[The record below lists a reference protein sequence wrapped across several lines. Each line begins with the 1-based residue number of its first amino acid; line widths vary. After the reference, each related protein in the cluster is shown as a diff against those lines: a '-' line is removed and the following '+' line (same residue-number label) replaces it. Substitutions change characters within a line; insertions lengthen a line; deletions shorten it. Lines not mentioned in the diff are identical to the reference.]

1 MSENIYWKGPSGTT
15 WLFHPLILPTRMG
28 VSGGILMGHGLE
40 RDERDVFIDTL
51 RVAAVLIVVAG
62 HWVTTAV
69 IWEEGQLAGENA
81 LSVIPESHLATW
93 LLQVMPLF
101 FFVGGFANARSL
113 AHHGG
118 DYLAYLRSRFV
129 RLLTPTVAFMAVW
142 LVVGI
147 LAEALPWP
155 EPNVVESAAD
165 VAALPLWFL
174 GLYVVVVA
182 LAPPLWRL
190 HERLGWWVPAFLMI
204 GTVAVDVLVHGLGY
218 DTIGVANYAFV
229 WLLPH
234 QLGFF
239 YADGR
244 LEQVS
249 GWLAGTLA
257 AVGLLGLVV
266 AVTVGGYPVS
276 MIGVPGENRW
286 NTNPPSLPLVALMI
300 WLIGLALLA
309 RPRIR
314 SWALRKRRLVQR
326 LNSITLTLYL
336 WHVGALTITAAVVY
350 PLGFPRSDTGSALWW
365 ATRPIW
371 LGVLVPF
378 LLLLV
383 SGFRRFEVHQV
394 PQMIPRFPDHR
405 ARHVAAGIGVVS
417 LALGI
422 LGFGVT
428 GFDHVATE
436 FGESVLAFSMNPLQN
451 ILHVAIGLGVLWA
464 AYLPVSVALGAAT
477 ASVLYLLLGA
487 AGWSTGI
494 MLLAMN
500 PATARLHTVVG
511 LLGLGLLTLAVVRD
525 RTLPAST
532 SP

>member
-1 MSENIYWKGPSGTT
+1 
-15 WLFHPLILPTRMG
+15 MG
-28 VSGGILMGHGLE
+28 NGLE
-40 RDERDVFIDTL
+40 RDGRDVFLDAL

-62 HWVTTAV
+62 HWVTTTV
-69 IWEEGQLAGENA
+69 LWEEGQITAENA

-93 LLQVMPLF
+93 LLQVMPLV

-113 AHHGG
+113 THHSGA
-118 DYLAYLRSRFV
+118 YLAYLRTRLV

-147 LAEALPWP
+147 IAEALPLP
-155 EPNVVESAAD
+155 EPNVAERAAD
-165 VAALPLWFL
+165 VAALPFWFL

-182 LAPPLWRL
+182 LAPLLWRL
-190 HERLGWWVPAFLMI
+190 HQRLGWWVPIFLTV

-218 DTIGVANYAFV
+218 ATIGVANYALV

-244 LEQVS
+244 LERVS
-249 GWLAGTLA
+249 GWVAGALT

-266 AVTVGGYPVS
+266 AVTVGGYPMS

-286 NTNPPSLPLVALMI
+286 NTDPPSLPLVALTI

-314 SWALRKRRLVQR
+314 SWAPGRRRVVKR
-326 LNSITLTLYL
+326 LNGVTLTLYL
-336 WHVGALTITAAVVY
+336 WHVSALAIAAAVVY

-365 ATRPIW
+365 VTRPLW
-371 LGVLVPF
+371 LAALVPF

-383 SGFRRFEVHQV
+383 FSFRRFEVHQAPKMV
-394 PQMIPRFPDHR
+394 LPFADHR

-428 GFDHVATE
+428 GFDHVATD
-436 FGESVLAFSMNPLQN
+436 FGEGVLAFSTNPLQN
-451 ILHVAIGLGVLWA
+451 ILHVAVGFGVLWA
-464 AYLPVSVALGAAT
+464 AYLPGSVVPGTAV
-477 ASVLYLLLGA
+477 ASVLYLLFGT

-494 MLLAMN
+494 TIFAMN

-511 LLGLGLLTLAVVRD
+511 LLGLGLLTLAIVSD
-525 RTLPAST
+525 RVPPAST
-532 SP
+532 SSETRRNPR

>member
-1 MSENIYWKGPSGTT
+1 MGNGPER
-15 WLFHPLILPTRMG
+15 H
-28 VSGGILMGHGLE
+28 E
-40 RDERDVFIDTL
+40 RDIFVDAL
-51 RVAAVLIVVAG
+51 RVAAVLVVVTG
-62 HWVTTAV
+62 HWATTAV
-69 IWEEGQLAGENA
+69 IWEAEQIASENA
-81 LSVIPESHLATW
+81 LSVIPQSHLATW
-93 LLQVMPLF
+93 LLQVMPLL

-113 AHHGG
+113 THHSGE
-118 DYLAYLRSRFV
+118 YLAYLRSRLV
-129 RLLTPTVAFMAVW
+129 RLLTPTVVFMAAW

-147 LAEALPWP
+147 VAEALPLP
-155 EPNVVESAAD
+155 EPNVVERAAD

-190 HERLGWWVPAFLMI
+190 HERLGWWVPVFLMI
-204 GTVAVDVLVHGLGY
+204 GAAAVDVLVHGLGY

-244 LEQVS
+244 LDRVS
-249 GWLAGTLA
+249 GWVAGALA

-266 AVTVGGYPVS
+266 ATTVGGYPMS

-286 NTNPPSLPLVALMI
+286 NTNPPSLPLVALTL
-300 WLIGLALLA
+300 WLIGLALLG
-309 RPRIR
+309 RPWIR
-314 SWALRKRRLVQR
+314 RWAPRRRGLVKRFNR
-326 LNSITLTLYL
+326 ITLTLYL
-336 WHVGALTITAAVVY
+336 WHVSALAMAAAVVY
-350 PLGFPRSDTGSALWW
+350 PLGFPRTDTGSALWW
-365 ATRPIW
+365 ATRPLW
-371 LGVLVPF
+371 LVVLVPF

-383 SGFRRFEVHQV
+383 FGFRRFEVH
-394 PQMIPRFPDHR
+394 PTPRLIPHFPDHR
-405 ARHVAAGIGVVS
+405 ARHVAAGIGAVS

-436 FGESVLAFSMNPLQN
+436 FGESVLGFSMNPLQSL
-451 ILHVAIGLGVLWA
+451 LHVAIGLGVLWA
-464 AYLPVSVALGAAT
+464 AYLRVSVVPAAT
-477 ASVLYLLLGA
+477 AASVIYLLLGV

-494 MLLAMN
+494 TLFAMN

-511 LLGLGLLTLAVVRD
+511 FLGLALLTLALVGD
-525 RTLPAST
+525 RTHPVSSGTAFEKDT
-532 SP
+532 TPP

>member
-1 MSENIYWKGPSGTT
+1 MASSPE
-15 WLFHPLILPTRMG
+15 R
-28 VSGGILMGHGLE
+28 GG
-40 RDERDVFIDTL
+40 RDIFMDAL
-51 RVAAVLIVVAG
+51 RASAVLVVVAG
-62 HWVTTAV
+62 HWATTAV
-69 IWEEGQLAGENA
+69 IWEKGQIAGENA

-93 LLQVMPLF
+93 LLQVMPLV

-113 AHHGG
+113 ARHSS
-118 DYLAYLRSRFV
+118 DYLAYLRTRLV

-147 LAEALPWP
+147 LAEVMPLP
-155 EPNVVESAAD
+155 EPNVVERAAD

-190 HERLGWWVPAFLMI
+190 HERLGWWVPVFLVV
-204 GTVAVDVLVHGLGY
+204 GALAVDVLVHGLGY
-218 DTIGVANYAFV
+218 ESIGVANYALV

-239 YADGR
+239 HADGR
-244 LEQVS
+244 LEWVT
-249 GWLAGTLA
+249 GWIAGAWA
-257 AVGLLGLVV
+257 AVGLLGLML
-266 AVTVGGYPVS
+266 AVTVGRYPVS

-286 NTNPPSLPLVALMI
+286 NTDPPSLPLVALTI

-314 SWALRKRRLVQR
+314 RWAIRKRRLVQR

-336 WHVGALTITAAVVY
+336 WHVSALAIAAAVVY

-365 ATRPIW
+365 TTRPLW
-371 LGVLVPF
+371 LAVLVPF

-383 SGFRRFEVHQV
+383 FGFRRFEVHPAPLNV
-394 PQMIPRFPDHR
+394 PRFADHR
-405 ARHVAAGIGVVS
+405 ARHVATSIGVVS

-436 FGESVLAFSMNPLQN
+436 FGESVLAFSVNPLQN
-451 ILHVAIGLGVLWA
+451 VLHVAIGLAVLRA
-464 AYLPVSVALGAAT
+464 AYVPVSVVPGAAA
-477 ASVLYLLLGA
+477 ASVLYLLLGT

-494 MLLAMN
+494 TLFAMN

-511 LLGLGLLTLAVVRD
+511 SLGLGLLTLAVVSD
-525 RTLPAST
+525 RTLPASP
-532 SP
+532 SQ

>member
-1 MSENIYWKGPSGTT
+1 MVN
-15 WLFHPLILPTRMG
+15 
-28 VSGGILMGHGLE
+28 GLE
-40 RDERDVFIDTL
+40 RDGRDVFLDTL
-51 RVAAVLIVVAG
+51 RVAAVLVVVAG
-62 HWVTTAV
+62 HWATTAV
-69 IWEEGQLAGENA
+69 IWEKGQIAGENA

-93 LLQVMPLF
+93 LLQVMPLV

-113 AHHGG
+113 ARHSG
-118 DYLAYLRSRFV
+118 DYLPYLRTRLV

-142 LVVGI
+142 LVVGVV
-147 LAEALPWP
+147 AEALPLP
-155 EPNVVESAAD
+155 EPNVVERAAD
-165 VAALPLWFL
+165 VAALPFWFL

-190 HERLGWWVPAFLMI
+190 HERFGWWVPVVLMV
-204 GTVAVDVLVHGLGY
+204 GAVAVDVLVHGLAY

-234 QLGFF
+234 QFGFF

-244 LEQVS
+244 LERVS
-249 GWLAGTLA
+249 GWVAGAVA

-286 NTNPPSLPLVALMI
+286 NTDPPSLPLVALTL

-309 RPRIR
+309 RPWIR
-314 SWALRKRRLVQR
+314 SWTLRMRLLVRR

-336 WHVGALTITAAVVY
+336 WHVSALAIAAAVVY
-350 PLGFPRSDTGSALWW
+350 PVGFPRSETGSALWW
-365 ATRPIW
+365 ATRPLW
-371 LGVLVPF
+371 LAVLIPF

-383 SGFRRFEVHQV
+383 FGFRRFEVHPA
-394 PQMIPRFPDHR
+394 PQMIPRFADQR

-422 LGFGVT
+422 LGLGVT

-436 FGESVLAFSMNPLQN
+436 FGESVLAFSTNPLQN
-451 ILHVAIGLGVLWA
+451 ILHVAVGLGVLWA
-464 AYLPVSVALGAAT
+464 AYLPGSVVPGAAA
-477 ASVLYLLLGA
+477 ASVLYLLLGTT
-487 AGWSTGI
+487 GWSTGI
-494 MLLAMN
+494 TLLAMN
-500 PATARLHTVVG
+500 PAP
-511 LLGLGLLTLAVVRD
+511 
-525 RTLPAST
+525 LPQPAHGGGIAGT
-532 SP
+532 RPADFGRRQ